1 MFTPVI
7 PIGGLPGWTLL
18 NRTIERQSALFSAA
32 PALQRDTDH
41 FREAIAEVKT
51 AADLVS
57 DRRLLRVALGAFG
70 LQEDIDS
77 RAFIR
82 AIIEQG
88 TQARDALA
96 NRLTDDRYRGL
107 ANAFSFLARPSN
119 EPPPPDFAD
128 RIIDQFRQREFET
141 AVGEQ
146 DAGLRLALNADR
158 EFAALAAEDSSDN
171 ALWFRILGTPPL
183 REVFEVAL
191 GLPQS
196 FAQLDLDRQL
206 QDIRSLAEQRLDISS
221 PRDLASDDLR
231 EGLIRQFLLR
241 DQLASFT
248 VNSSQSIALTLL
260 QSAPRLF

>member
-1 MFTPVI
+1 MFAPVV
-7 PIGGLPGWTLL
+7 PLGGLAGWSLL
-18 NRTIERQSALFSAA
+18 DRTIERQTTLFNAA

-41 FREAIAEVKT
+41 FRQAIAGVKT

-70 LQEDIDS
+70 LQDDIDS

-82 AIIEQG
+82 TIIEQG
-88 TQARDALA
+88 TAAPDALA

-107 ANAFSFLARPSN
+107 AEAFDFLADPRS
-119 EPPPPDFAD
+119 EPPPGFAD
-128 RIIDQFRQREFET
+128 RIVDQFRRREFEI
-141 AVGEQ
+141 AVGNQ
-146 DAGLRLALNADR
+146 DEALRLALNADR
-158 EFAALAAEDSSDN
+158 EFAAMAAEDGSDT

-183 REVFEVAL
+183 RKTLETAL

-206 QDIRSLAEQRLDISS
+206 DEVRSRAADRLDISS
-221 PRDLASDDLR
+221 PRDLADDALR

-241 DQLASFT
+241 DQIASFSA
-248 VNSSQSIALTLL
+248 SSPQSIALSLL
-260 QSAPRLF
+260 QSAPRPF